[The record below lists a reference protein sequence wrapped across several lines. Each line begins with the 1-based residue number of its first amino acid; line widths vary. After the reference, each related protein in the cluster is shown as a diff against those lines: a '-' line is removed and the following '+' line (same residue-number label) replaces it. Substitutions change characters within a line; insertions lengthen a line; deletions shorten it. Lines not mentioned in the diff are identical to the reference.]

1 MSKMIIGLDGGGTK
15 TLGIMI
21 NEKGDIL
28 AQATGD
34 SSNIQAIGAE
44 RLGESLSALVSDLA
58 AAAGCKVD
66 DIDHLYAGLAGAGRP
81 ADRETIGN
89 LVQTKGLAKRHTI
102 DTDAS
107 AALAGAFG
115 GGPGI
120 IVISGTGSICFGK
133 DEAGTLYRCG
143 GWGFKLG
150 DEGSGFYIG
159 QQALIAA
166 LKDLDGR
173 GPKTVLRAIYEKRYE
188 LSSIDLIISQ
198 IYSDKID
205 RTEIASNA
213 PAVFEAAAN
222 GDIAAQQIIESAGR
236 EIGKLVAAAAK
247 RMGRDGRE
255 VAVALIG
262 SIFKQRSMLMP
273 FMQEEALTVAGK
285 VDFIDPRFEPALGS
299 CIMGL
304 QKEGVT
310 ISPEL
315 LASLEAGQKL
325 KQG

>member
-1 MSKMIIGLDGGGTK
+1 MSKRIIGLDGGGTK

-21 NEKGDIL
+21 NEKGELL
-28 AQATGD
+28 ARATGD
-34 SSNIQAIGAE
+34 SSNLQAIGAE
-44 RLGESLSALVSDLA
+44 RLGDSLSTLVQELA
-58 AAAGCKVD
+58 AAANCSMAE
-66 DIDHLYAGLAGAGRP
+66 IDHLYAGLAGAGRP

-89 LVQTKGLAKRHTI
+89 IVQAKGLARRHTI

-120 IVISGTGSICFGK
+120 IVISGTGAICFGK

-143 GWGFKLG
+143 GWGYLLG
-150 DEGSGFYIG
+150 DEGSGYYIG

-173 GPKTVLRAIYEKRYE
+173 GPKTILRAVYENRYE
-188 LSSIDLIISQ
+188 LGSIDLIISQ
-198 IYSDKID
+198 IYSGKID

-213 PAVFEAAAN
+213 PAVFDAAEG
-222 GDIAAQQIIESAGR
+222 GDEVARQIVECAGR

-247 RMGRDGRE
+247 RMGREGRDII
-255 VAVALIG
+255 VALIG
-262 SIFKQRSMLMP
+262 SIFKQRSLLLP
-273 FMQEEALTVAGK
+273 FMQEEAQKAAGRA
-285 VDFIDPRFEPALGS
+285 VFIDPRFEPAVGS

-304 QKEGVT
+304 QKEGVV

-315 LASLEAGQKL
+315 LENLEKVLVQ
-325 KQG
+325 

>member
-1 MSKMIIGLDGGGTK
+1 MAKRIIGLDGGGTK
-15 TLGIMI
+15 TLGVMI
-21 NEKGDIL
+21 DENGRLL
-28 AQATGD
+28 ARATGD

-44 RLGESLSALVSDLA
+44 RLGESLAGLIAELVA
-58 AAAGCKVD
+58 IAGCRQEEV
-66 DIDHLYAGLAGAGRP
+66 DHLYAGLAGAGRP
-81 ADRETIGN
+81 ADREAISAQVTSR
-89 LVQTKGLAKRHTI
+89 GLARAHTI

-133 DEAGTLYRCG
+133 DEKGTLYRCG

-150 DEGSGFYIG
+150 DEGSGYYIG
-159 QQALIAA
+159 QQALMAA

-173 GPKTVLRAIYEKRYE
+173 GPETVLRGHYEKRYH
-188 LSSIDLIISQ
+188 LASIDLIISQ

-213 PAVFEAAAN
+213 PAVFAAAQE
-222 GDIAAQQIIESAGR
+222 GDAAARQIIESAGR
-236 EIGKLVAAAAK
+236 EIGRLVAGAAK
-247 RMGRDGRE
+247 RMGREGGE

-262 SIFKQRSMLMP
+262 SIFNQRDVLMP
-273 FMQEEALTVAGK
+273 FMREEALK
-285 VDFIDPRFEPALGS
+285 VVRSAEFIEPRFEPAIGS

-304 QKEGVT
+304 QKEGVAV
-310 ISPEL
+310 SPQL
-315 LASLEAGQKL
+315 LANLEKAL
-325 KQG
+325 V

>member
-1 MSKMIIGLDGGGTK
+1 MVKRIIGLDGGGTK
-15 TLGIMI
+15 TQGVLIDAEGRL
-21 NEKGDIL
+21 L
-28 AQATGD
+28 ARAVGE
-34 SSNIQAIGAE
+34 SSNIQAIGAQ
-44 RLGESLSALVSDLA
+44 RLGENLASLVQELA
-58 AAAGCKVD
+58 STAGCRPA

-81 ADRETIGN
+81 ADREAISS
-89 LVQTKGLAKRHTI
+89 LVVSQGLAKNHTI

-133 DEAGTLYRCG
+133 DEKGSVYRCG

-150 DEGSGFYIG
+150 DEGSGHYIG

-173 GPKTVLRAIYEKRYE
+173 GPRTQLRTHFEKRYE

-205 RTEIASNA
+205 RTELASNA
-213 PAVFEAAAN
+213 PAVFAAAEQGDEAAR
-222 GDIAAQQIIESAGR
+222 GIVESAGR

-247 RMGRDGRE
+247 RMGREGGH

-262 SIFKQRSMLMP
+262 SVFNQRGTLLP
-273 FMQEEALTVAGK
+273 FMREEALKVVAQA
-285 VDFIDPRFEPALGS
+285 DFIDPRFEPAIGS
-299 CIMGL
+299 SLLGL
-304 QKEGVT
+304 QKEGIAIT
-310 ISPEL
+310 AEL
-315 LASLEAGQKL
+315 LDKLEKAL
-325 KQG
+325 R